1 MPYKSEAQ
9 RRFFNSHAGK
19 AKLGKEE
26 VKQWNEESKGQ
37 KNLPEKVKDLLSKAI
52 RSCDAN
58 MEFPTYSEALN
69 FANGN
74 SSLVKEKNN
83 KFFVKIQ
90 SKGPGPRIY
99 KYTYKVRERL
109 GNDTRP
115 VQQFLKFESK
125 SDDIKHVKWQIN
137 QELHKKKPNWE
148 AYDIEKS

>member
-1 MPYKSEAQ
+1 MPYKLEAQ
-9 RRFFNSHAGK
+9 RRFFN
-19 AKLGKEE
+19 
-26 VKQWNEESKGQ
+26 
-37 KNLPEKVKDLLSKAI
+37 D
-52 RSCDAN
+52 N

-83 KFFVKIQ
+83 KFFVKIK
-90 SKGPGPRIY
+90 SKGTEPRIY
-99 KYTYKVRERL
+99 KYIYKVRERL
-109 GNDTRP
+109 GNYTRP

>member
-9 RRFFNSHAGK
+9 RRFFNSPAGK

-26 VKQWNEESKGQ
+26 VEQWNEESKGQ
-37 KNLPEKVKDLLSKAI
+37 KDLPEKVKDLLSKAI

-58 MEFPTYSEALN
+58 MEFPTYSEALKY
-69 FANGN
+69 AKGN
-74 SSLVKEKNN
+74 SDLVEHRNN
-83 KFFVKIQ
+83 KFFVNIQ
-90 SKGPGPRIY
+90 SKGPDPRIY

-109 GNDTRP
+109 GNGTKP

-137 QELHKKKPNWE
+137 QILHKTKPNWE

>member
-9 RRFFNSHAGK
+9 RRFFNSPAGK

-26 VKQWNEESKGQ
+26 VEQWNEESKGQ

-52 RSCDAN
+52 RSCDNN

-74 SSLVKEKNN
+74 SNLVKEKNN

-90 SKGPGPRIY
+90 SKGPEPRIY